1 MELRYILEIGYD
13 FGLNDYPIF
22 NESYRKTLNDNIIN
36 SYYFSEI
43 CEETVARW
51 AIRFKNKM
59 NVIMPYYNKLYES
72 QLIEIEPLTKI
83 TETKTIVDKATGN
96 NSLEE
101 NETLSGETNN
111 TNSNTFTADDR
122 NSHTITNQRTGNTQQ
137 IKSDTP
143 QAILSVDDIENN
155 LYASEATFN
164 KDNMSDNGTDVG
176 TVTQEHTDNGTS
188 KSEINNT
195 NNTSSKSQ
203 YTNNIDRTE
212 TTERDYNMLQS
223 EMLLKYRET
232 FINIDKMII
241 EELKPL
247 FMTVF

>member
-1 MELRYILEIGYD
+1 M
-13 FGLNDYPIF
+13 
-22 NESYRKTLNDNIIN
+22 T
-36 SYYFSEI
+36 
-43 CEETVARW
+43 
-51 AIRFKNKM
+51 
-59 NVIMPYYNKLYES
+59 
-72 QLIEIEPLTKI
+72 
-83 TETKTIVDKATGN
+83 
-96 NSLEE
+96 
-101 NETLSGETNN
+101 GETNN

-122 NSHTITNQRTGNTQQ
+122 NSHTITNQRIANTQQ

-143 QAILSVDDIENN
+143 QAILSVADIENN

-164 KDNMSDNGTDVG
+164 KDNISDNGTDVG

-195 NNTSSKSQ
+195 NTTSSKSQ